1 MLESRIFGPDEDSSR
16 DSGKKN
22 RTYAASLTVRG
33 RWGRI
38 RFRDASQEAQYQ
50 RHVLD
55 EDIRLSIRFLRIF
68 FLVFA
73 FGAVCFITMNGA
85 FGRLGNDY
93 LEVPHSAAAQC
104 RRRRRPRARLAR
116 ARARPR
122 PQAPLLGLH
131 PCLRGMDVFLS
142 VRESPARQREG
153 RSPAPWRW
161 PWELP
166 RRHTPSPQHPH
177 TSRSPPR
184 RLLRAQ
190 NLDGRFDLWFAIN
203 WEGPVLG
210 SLAVIMLVLVL
221 PVARK
226 PVFSLRPE
234 LVRPLVHLWF
244 TLVILALAFACVYPK
259 ALARELAVTRY
270 PESFGDA
277 DATPPSEAHTDAL
290 NLFVE
295 VRVKGHDQLHM
306 FNSVFFL
313 GAVIYLFQPGYMWGT
328 LLCGTQ
334 FVVFIATFLISPLS
348 DINSEVYRSW
358 VATRIAFQFV
368 CNCLFLIGT
377 RVHERTRR
385 HGFILMTLIE
395 RHNVA
400 LREENI
406 RLTRAPPPRPTPP
419 RLPHPR
425 LAFPSRAAPAGD
437 VNSDSRGAWL

>member
-1 MLESRIFGPDEDSSR
+1 MGWTFSSACENHPPGKGRAGRPHHGAGP
-16 DSGKKN
+16 GN
-22 RTYAASLTVRG
+22 YRG
-33 RWGRI
+33 GT
-38 RFRDASQEAQYQ
+38 
-50 RHVLD
+50 H
-55 EDIRLSIRFLRIF
+55 
-68 FLVFA
+68 
-73 FGAVCFITMNGA
+73 
-85 FGRLGNDY
+85 
-93 LEVPHSAAAQC
+93 
-104 RRRRRPRARLAR
+104 
-116 ARARPR
+116 PR
-122 PQAPLLGLH
+122 PNTRA
-131 PCLRGMDVFLS
+131 
-142 VRESPARQREG
+142 
-153 RSPAPWRW
+153 
-161 PWELP
+161 
-166 RRHTPSPQHPH
+166 
-177 TSRSPPR
+177 SRSPPR
-184 RLLRAQ
+184 RHLRAQ

-270 PESFGDA
+270 PETFGDA
-277 DATPPSEAHTDAL
+277 DATPPSEAHIDAL

-406 RLTRAPPPRPTPP
+406 RLTRAPPRPTP
-419 RLPHPR
+419 LPPS
-425 LAFPSRAAPAGD
+425 LAPSRAAPRRRCQLRLEGP
-437 VNSDSRGAWL
+437 RL

>member
-1 MLESRIFGPDEDSSR
+1 MGWTFSSACENHPPGKGRAGRPHHGAGP
-16 DSGKKN
+16 GN
-22 RTYAASLTVRG
+22 YRG
-33 RWGRI
+33 GT
-38 RFRDASQEAQYQ
+38 
-50 RHVLD
+50 H
-55 EDIRLSIRFLRIF
+55 
-68 FLVFA
+68 
-73 FGAVCFITMNGA
+73 
-85 FGRLGNDY
+85 
-93 LEVPHSAAAQC
+93 
-104 RRRRRPRARLAR
+104 
-116 ARARPR
+116 PR
-122 PQAPLLGLH
+122 PNT
-131 PCLRGMDVFLS
+131 R
-142 VRESPARQREG
+142 
-153 RSPAPWRW
+153 
-161 PWELP
+161 
-166 RRHTPSPQHPH
+166 

-270 PESFGDA
+270 PETFGDA

-385 HGFILMTLIE
+385 HGFILRTLIE

-406 RLTRAPPPRPTPP
+406 RLTRESPPSPPPPPPFLALALARRAPPEMSTQT
-419 RLPHPR
+419 
-425 LAFPSRAAPAGD
+425 
-437 VNSDSRGAWL
+437 RGARGYKPRDSP

>member
-1 MLESRIFGPDEDSSR
+1 MGWTFSSACENHPPGKGRAGRPHHGAGP
-16 DSGKKN
+16 GN
-22 RTYAASLTVRG
+22 YRG
-33 RWGRI
+33 GT
-38 RFRDASQEAQYQ
+38 
-50 RHVLD
+50 H
-55 EDIRLSIRFLRIF
+55 
-68 FLVFA
+68 
-73 FGAVCFITMNGA
+73 
-85 FGRLGNDY
+85 
-93 LEVPHSAAAQC
+93 
-104 RRRRRPRARLAR
+104 
-116 ARARPR
+116 PR
-122 PQAPLLGLH
+122 PNTRA
-131 PCLRGMDVFLS
+131 
-142 VRESPARQREG
+142 
-153 RSPAPWRW
+153 
-161 PWELP
+161 
-166 RRHTPSPQHPH
+166 
-177 TSRSPPR
+177 SRSPPR

-270 PESFGDA
+270 PETFGDA
-277 DATPPSEAHTDAL
+277 DATPPSEAHVDAL

-406 RLTRAPPPRPTPP
+406 RLTRKSPPSPSLPPPRFAPLP
-419 RLPHPR
+419 RAPR
-425 LAFPSRAAPAGD
+425 PAGD
-437 VNSDSRGAWL
+437 VNSDSRGARL

>member
-1 MLESRIFGPDEDSSR
+1 
-16 DSGKKN
+16 
-22 RTYAASLTVRG
+22 
-33 RWGRI
+33 
-38 RFRDASQEAQYQ
+38 
-50 RHVLD
+50 
-55 EDIRLSIRFLRIF
+55 
-68 FLVFA
+68 
-73 FGAVCFITMNGA
+73 
-85 FGRLGNDY
+85 
-93 LEVPHSAAAQC
+93 
-104 RRRRRPRARLAR
+104 
-116 ARARPR
+116 
-122 PQAPLLGLH
+122 
-131 PCLRGMDVFLS
+131 
-142 VRESPARQREG
+142 
-153 RSPAPWRW
+153 
-161 PWELP
+161 
-166 RRHTPSPQHPH
+166 
-177 TSRSPPR
+177 
-184 RLLRAQ
+184 
-190 NLDGRFDLWFAIN
+190 
-203 WEGPVLG
+203 
-210 SLAVIMLVLVL
+210 MLVLVL

-270 PESFGDA
+270 PETFGDA
-277 DATPPSEAHTDAL
+277 DATPPSEAHIDAL

-406 RLTRAPPPRPTPP
+406 RLTRKPPPRPTP
-419 RLPHPR
+419 LPPS
-425 LAFPSRAAPAGD
+425 LAPSRAAPRRRCQLRLEGRVAISRVTRRD
-437 VNSDSRGAWL
+437 NLSDRATEALNPNPPP